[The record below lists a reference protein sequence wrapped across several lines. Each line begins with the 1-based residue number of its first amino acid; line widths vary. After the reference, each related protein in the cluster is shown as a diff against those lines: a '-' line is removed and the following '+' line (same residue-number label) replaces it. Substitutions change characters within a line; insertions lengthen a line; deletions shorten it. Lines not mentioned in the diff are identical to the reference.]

1 MSTSNEQMT
10 ELNIHMTHLLQRT
23 KDENI
28 ALEQK
33 LNQDRQE
40 EIVHRQRLEKELVV
54 LQSETRTLSENHTRE
69 VTQKLDEIKNWSR
82 QT

>member
-40 EIVHRQRLEKELVV
+40 EIVHRQRLDKELVV

>member
-1 MSTSNEQMT
+1 MT

-40 EIVHRQRLEKELVV
+40 EIVHRQRLDKELVV